1 MYKRQNTR
9 LKALRGYDY
18 QPDNMATLLEKAKSA
33 VEACRGYSEYASLN
47 SKYQTYRTELY
58 MLPTK
63 AEYDAQNNHH
73 TPGTTSIPQA
83 TATPMPTV
91 TAQAG
96 AQ

>member
-1 MYKRQNTR
+1 
-9 LKALRGYDY
+9 
-18 QPDNMATLLEKAKSA
+18 
-33 VEACRGYSEYASLN
+33 
-47 SKYQTYRTELY
+47 